1 MIKYAWD
8 RCQKRLLKWQIRK
21 ILVSW
26 KLSVIQA
33 YLLLIKSICYFKRE
47 GKVVCGTGDG
57 VLNIFNW
64 GEWGN
69 ISDRFPGHPMSV
81 DCMVQV
87 TEDIICTGSIDGI
100 IRLVFLVSI
109 LFHSW

>member
-1 MIKYAWD
+1 M
-8 RCQKRLLKWQIRK
+8 
-21 ILVSW
+21 
-26 KLSVIQA
+26 
-33 YLLLIKSICYFKRE
+33 
-47 GKVVCGTGDG
+47 CGTGDG

-81 DCMVQV
+81 DCMVQI

-100 IRLVFLVSI
+100 IRLVSLYNLISRWRKGTGLDLQVFGTGES
-109 LFHSW
+109 